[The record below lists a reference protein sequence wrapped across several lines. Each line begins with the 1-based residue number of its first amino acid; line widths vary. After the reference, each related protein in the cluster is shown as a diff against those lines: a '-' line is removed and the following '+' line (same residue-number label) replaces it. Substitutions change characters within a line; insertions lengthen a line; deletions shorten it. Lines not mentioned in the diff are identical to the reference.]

1 MDRAE
6 VPGLHYVGAARADLR
21 HGLDRGYRVHE
32 GAALAAVLFG
42 NRDAEQALPGHQP
55 GDIPRV
61 FGVVCARARTRAQ
74 VAFGEAAHCV
84 AETLLFGGELEV
96 HCGIAF

>member
-6 VPGLHYVGAARADLR
+6 VPGLHHVGAARADLR
-21 HGLDRGYRVHE
+21 HGLDRDHRVHE
-32 GAALAAVLFG
+32 GAALAAVLLG

-61 FGVVCARARTRAQ
+61 SGVACARECTRAQ
-74 VAFGEAAHCV
+74 VAFGEAAHPV
-84 AETLLFGGELEV
+84 AEGLLLGSQLEV
-96 HCGIAF
+96 HCAIAF